1 MLHEGRDF
9 CHLPQ
14 MSPDLFWFFLAGSRV
29 SLFGKLWGAASVGF
43 LPWLPWDPV
52 WHGNHIS
59 SCWPH
64 LYLSKSYWICF
75 ATSLGERNPI
85 PLTQAL
91 ADDMALKGGQQ
102 GSCSCWFIRLPRSLI
117 FLSPARKYWF
127 GKTRKCCIDEQIFSG
142 IWTKHCNLWCGL
154 IQLFSLV
161 GPLCALLCWNTKF
174 PWLTF
179 FEEFHFVGHFAFP
192 LHLLDKRKFWR
203 VLSPMK

>member
-1 MLHEGRDF
+1 MTAMGSCVTWKPHQQLLTTSIPQQILLNLLCNFLGGKKPNSTNTGTGR
-9 CHLPQ
+9 
-14 MSPDLFWFFLAGSRV
+14 
-29 SLFGKLWGAASVGF
+29 
-43 LPWLPWDPV
+43 
-52 WHGNHIS
+52 WHG
-59 SCWPH
+59 
-64 LYLSKSYWICF
+64 F
-75 ATSLGERNPI
+75 ERG
-85 PLTQAL
+85 TT
-91 ADDMALKGGQQ
+91 

-127 GKTRKCCIDEQIFSG
+127 GKTRKCYIDEQIFSG